1 MYRQLKGLVRVT
13 ATSALLAV
21 VALGISPAAFGS
33 YAGGPDRSE
42 VAFARTPGSY
52 AGGPD
57 RSEAAL
63 ARYGVD
69 PAIRTPI
76 GSPSPEVPIA
86 VPATVVI
93 SAPEDGFAWRAAAF
107 GLAVGVAGMLFL
119 LGCVTL
125 VRHDGRLR
133 SI

>member
-1 MYRQLKGLVRVT
+1 MHRLLQRQVRLT
-13 ATSALLAV
+13 AAVAL
-21 VALGISPAAFGS
+21 VALGIAPAALG
-33 YAGGPDRSE
+33 
-42 VAFARTPGSY
+42 Y

-63 ARYGVD
+63 ARTSGSYAGGPDRSEAAFGRNGID

-76 GSPSPEVPIA
+76 AAPTPTLPIA
-86 VPATVVI
+86 VPTTVMT
-93 SAPEDGFAWRAAAF
+93 SAPADGFAWRAAAF
-107 GLAVGVAGMLFL
+107 GLAVGIAGVLFL

>member
-1 MYRQLKGLVRVT
+1 MHRSLQRQVRLT
-13 ATSALLAV
+13 ATVAL
-21 VALGISPAAFGS
+21 VALGISPAALG

-42 VAFARTPGSY
+42 AAFARTPGSY

-57 RSEAAL
+57 RSEAAF
-63 ARYGVD
+63 ARYGID

-76 GSPSPEVPIA
+76 TSPSPALPIA
-86 VPATVVI
+86 VPVTVVT
-93 SAPEDGFAWRAAAF
+93 SAPADGFAWRAAAY
-107 GLAVGVAGMLFL
+107 GLGVGIAGVLFL

>member
-1 MYRQLKGLVRVT
+1 MHRSLQRQIRLT
-13 ATSALLAV
+13 ATVAV
-21 VALGISPAAFGS
+21 VALGISPVALG

-42 VAFARTPGSY
+42 AAFARTPGSY

-57 RSEAAL
+57 RSAAAF
-63 ARYGVD
+63 ARYGLD
-69 PAIRTPI
+69 PAIRTSI
-76 GSPSPEVPIA
+76 AAPSPALPIA
-86 VPATVVI
+86 APATVVI
-93 SAPEDGFAWRAAAF
+93 SAPADGGFAWRAAAL
-107 GLAVGVAGMLFL
+107 GLAVGIAGMVFL

>member
-1 MYRQLKGLVRVT
+1 MHRSLERQVRL
-13 ATSALLAV
+13 SAAV
-21 VALGISPAAFGS
+21 ALVALGISPAALG

-57 RSEAAL
+57 RSEAAF
-63 ARYGVD
+63 ARYGLD

-76 GSPSPEVPIA
+76 ASPSPELPIA
-86 VPATVVI
+86 VPATVAI

>member
-1 MYRQLKGLVRVT
+1 MHRSLHRQVRLIAAV
-13 ATSALLAV
+13 AL
-21 VALGISPAAFGS
+21 VALGIAPAALG
-33 YAGGPDRSE
+33 YTGGPDRTE
-42 VAFARTPGSY
+42 AAFARTPGSY

-63 ARYGVD
+63 ARFGLD
-69 PAIRTPI
+69 PASRA
-76 GSPSPEVPIA
+76 PIA
-86 VPATVVI
+86 VPSPTLPTAVPTAVI
-93 SAPEDGFAWRAAAF
+93 VSAPADGFAWRAAGF
-107 GLAVGVAGMLFL
+107 GLAVGIAGVLFL